1 MFCKRLLI
9 SEKYLKNLALL
20 NRNISTKVRRFQFQ
34 KLRETDET
42 KQNLLINKAYVRSY
56 ADYTSMNQANTSQQ
70 NQNEYDASSSGSVDP
85 SEIKKFQ
92 ALADSWWVENGEF
105 EALHKMNM
113 LRVPWIRDTLVNYR
127 NTLSNIEKSMAES
140 DRKVYT
146 SQELL
151 IEPLLGLNILDVG
164 CGGGILAESLARLGA
179 NVTAIDAC
187 KENIISAKLR
197 VESELKKSKNTLKFY
212 DRLNYLNCTIEE
224 LAAIEDNSNYFDA
237 VVMSEVVE
245 HVNNLPDFLF
255 NGSKLLKVISFELL

>member
-1 MFCKRLLI
+1 MFSKKLLI

-34 KLRETDET
+34 QLRETDET
-42 KQNLLINKAYVRSY
+42 KQNLLINNAYVRSY

-70 NQNEYDASSSGSVDP
+70 NKNEYDASSSGSVDP

-127 NTLSNIEKSMAES
+127 IALSTIEKPMEES
-140 DRKVYT
+140 DKKAYT

-164 CGGGILAESLARLGA
+164 CGGGILG
-179 NVTAIDAC
+179 
-187 KENIISAKLR
+187 
-197 VESELKKSKNTLKFY
+197 
-212 DRLNYLNCTIEE
+212 
-224 LAAIEDNSNYFDA
+224 
-237 VVMSEVVE
+237 
-245 HVNNLPDFLF
+245 NL
-255 NGSKLLKVISFELL
+255 